1 MDEYVGMACLHTA
14 LDWLAAN
21 HASPAIA
28 TLSLG
33 VPEGKWSTALSD
45 TVKTLI
51 EDHAV
56 SCCLSAVSQNLQ
68 MHNSSLESQ
77 VAEAFIHTETDLL
90 MQMGH

>member
-1 MDEYVGMACLHTA
+1 MDEYVGIACLHAA

-56 SCCLSAVSQNLQ
+56 SCFHCCLTKFANAVWISQ
-68 MHNSSLESQ
+68 SKP
-77 VAEAFIHTETDLL
+77 
-90 MQMGH
+90 